1 MVFEGD
7 GELVPSGL
15 VLGDVHAHK
24 VSKPADV
31 LDLKLFEVEV
41 GEEDTKVEAVL
52 ESHGVSAGRFFKNNI
67 VNLVLVLQSLV
78 AVILIEVSSSEQRLV
93 VSTVK
98 SFN

>member
-31 LDLKLFEVEV
+31 LDL
-41 GEEDTKVEAVL
+41 
-52 ESHGVSAGRFFKNNI
+52 
-67 VNLVLVLQSLV
+67 
-78 AVILIEVSSSEQRLV
+78 
-93 VSTVK
+93 
-98 SFN
+98 